1 MLSVK
6 CNLVF
11 TFSRNEQE
19 NDAVSCVFMM
29 PKLNLIYTSCGI
41 VYIGLCWV
49 ILYVRGRLKDKITLS
64 ECISKNSKIQKQ
76 NYKTFQKKAL
86 LKKIEIF
93 FIVKHR
99 LTNMGEL

>member
-19 NDAVSCVFMM
+19 NDAVLCVFMM
-29 PKLNLIYTSCGI
+29 PKSNHILSYLIISYHIYTSCGI

-49 ILYVRGRLKDKITLS
+49 ILDVRDRLKDKIALS
-64 ECISKNSKIQKQ
+64 ECIDKNSKIQKQ
-76 NYKTFQKKAL
+76 NYKNFQKKAF
-86 LKKIEIF
+86 LKKKSKYF
-93 FIVKHR
+93 SS
-99 LTNMGEL
+99 